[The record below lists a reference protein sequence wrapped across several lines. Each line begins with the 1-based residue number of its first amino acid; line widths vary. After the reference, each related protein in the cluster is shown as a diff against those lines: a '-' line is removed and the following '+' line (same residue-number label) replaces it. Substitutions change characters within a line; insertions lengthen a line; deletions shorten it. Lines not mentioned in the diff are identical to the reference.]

1 MRENCF
7 QSLSRDED
15 ENCETRNK
23 ETLQSH
29 FSSSLQITCRKR
41 SVGKSFRLGENFK
54 LNRRRLIFPLLFHTV
69 NRFHVNNN
77 SCNVL
82 KSYDIR
88 AGKCESNELGYRKT
102 LSFYHAIYPM
112 DIIIQSNGH
121 NGWNEAEKGKHF
133 LYFFNMT
140 SSISFFCSCSFPQTM
155 ARERERPG
163 TEAWKVP
170 FFLLFSSSLIYS
182 FPHKGEWQK
191 CLSPTPTEQHFSFV
205 SSSDEKRENVCSVR
219 VKFYTKSRTKNT

>member
-1 MRENCF
+1 MVIEELDFLAKPEPIRNLKIVRTMQYGEFDVSLFSERENCEKIAF
-7 QSLSRDED
+7 NPCHEKKN

-29 FSSSLQITCRKR
+29 FSSSLQIKCRKR

-54 LNRRRLIFPLLFHTV
+54 LNRWRLIFPLLFHTV

-82 KSYDIR
+82 KSYDVR

-121 NGWNEAEKGKHF
+121 NG
-133 LYFFNMT
+133 
-140 SSISFFCSCSFPQTM
+140 
-155 ARERERPG
+155 
-163 TEAWKVP
+163 
-170 FFLLFSSSLIYS
+170 
-182 FPHKGEWQK
+182 
-191 CLSPTPTEQHFSFV
+191 
-205 SSSDEKRENVCSVR
+205 
-219 VKFYTKSRTKNT
+219 